1 MAEIPTLDSILEAQ
15 RIIRGSALRTPLVR
29 LNVDDSPTEIYLKLE
44 NLQPIGSFKIRGATN
59 AISHI
64 PTAQLARGVLTAS
77 AGNMA
82 QGVAWCA
89 RDLGIACTVV
99 APETA
104 PEAKL
109 KAIHRLGGKIIKV
122 PFDEWWQTF
131 ERRSYPG
138 VDAIY
143 IHAFDDMNV
152 MAGNG
157 TIGLEIVEELPDV
170 EAVVVPWGGGGLTC
184 GIAAALLALKPGC
197 KVYAAEVS
205 TAAPLRPSLAAGS
218 PKTIEYQPTFV
229 DGIGGK
235 SVFPEMLDR
244 ARTLI
249 EGSLV
254 ATPGEI
260 RAAIRLLAERN
271 HIIAEGAGAC
281 SVACALAQRVPAG
294 RVVCIVSG
302 GNIDLKKLCEILQG
316 D

>member
-1 MAEIPTLDSILEAQ
+1 
-15 RIIRGSALRTPLVR
+15 
-29 LNVDDSPTEIYLKLE
+29 
-44 NLQPIGSFKIRGATN
+44 
-59 AISHI
+59 
-64 PTAQLARGVLTAS
+64 
-77 AGNMA
+77 
-82 QGVAWCA
+82 GVAWCA

-109 KAIHRLGGKIIKV
+109 NAMHRLGARVIKV
-122 PFDEWWQTF
+122 SFDEWWLTF

-138 VDAIY
+138 VNAIY
-143 IHAFDDMNV
+143 VHAFDDMNV

-157 TIGLEIVEELPDV
+157 TIGLEIVEDLPDI

-218 PKTIEYQPTFV
+218 PKTIEYQPSFV

-254 ATPGEI
+254 ATLDEV
-260 RAAIRLLAERN
+260 RAALRLLAERN

-281 SVACALAQRVPAG
+281 PVACALSGKAG
-294 RVVCIVSG
+294 TGKVVCIVSG
-302 GNIDLKKLCEILQG
+302 GNIDFNKLCEILQPE
-316 D
+316 